1 MYSMGF
7 LCVCIIQI
15 ILQFDILLTFLSNL
29 VHHNPMNAKID
40 SGTPPNKQQ
49 INVKQKSKKESIVNR
64 LTCATLEGVN
74 AQVIE
79 VEATFTKGLP
89 GFAVVGLASSDIQE
103 AKERTKSALLTND
116 FVFPPLKITVN
127 LSPSDLKKSGTHLD
141 LAMALLIAMH
151 KTVVEEEGLFVFG
164 ELGLDGRVKTSS
176 MLFPLVLSLKEQGL
190 IKRAIVPKESI
201 AYLSHIS
208 GVDFIAVESLSEA
221 IEILKSK
228 NFKANVQAF
237 SYESESFMVK
247 ETPYYFERKYESDFL
262 DVKGQSVAKRAS
274 LIAAAGM
281 HNFLMEGNP
290 GCGKSM
296 IAKRIKDI
304 LPPLFEEE
312 ILSIAKH
319 QFLDGVTPNFSAL
332 RPIRSPHHTATSAS
346 IFGGGSS
353 VAKIGE
359 VALAHKGI
367 LFFDELPHFSKAVL
381 EALRE
386 PLQDKKVHI
395 ARVNAKIEYEADI
408 MFVAAQNP
416 CPCGNLLS
424 KSKSCRCS
432 EVEIKRY
439 QNKLSDPFLDRI
451 DLFVVMQEVNS
462 MDKGDISS
470 AQMHQEVLK
479 AFKIQKFRG
488 QSRLNGKLTE
498 EEIESYCLLDSN
510 ASQIIENA
518 ISKFGLSHRSI
529 ASVKKIGRTI
539 ADLNGHKMIEK
550 SDILEALS
558 YRRR

>member
-1 MYSMGF
+1 
-7 LCVCIIQI
+7 
-15 ILQFDILLTFLSNL
+15 
-29 VHHNPMNAKID
+29 MNAKTN
-40 SGTPPNKQQ
+40 SGNLPPQNKS
-49 INVKQKSKKESIVNR
+49 IKVKSVKQKEKKQAIVNR

-74 AQVIE
+74 AKVIE

-89 GFAVVGLASSDIQE
+89 GFAVVGLASNDIQE
-103 AKERTKSALLTND
+103 SKERTKSALLTNE

-127 LSPSDLKKSGTHLD
+127 LSPSDLKKSGTHFD
-141 LAMALLIAMH
+141 LSLALLIALN
-151 KTVVEEEGLFVFG
+151 KTTIDEEGLFVFG
-164 ELGLDGRVKTSS
+164 ELGLDGKVKTSS
-176 MLFPLVLSLKEQGL
+176 MLFPLVLSLKEQGV

-201 AYLSHIS
+201 IYLSHIS
-208 GVDFIAVESLSEA
+208 GVDFIAVDTLNEA
-221 IEILKSK
+221 IRVLKSK

-237 SYESESFMVK
+237 SYEAESFTLQN
-247 ETPYYFERKYESDFL
+247 TPYYFERKYESDFL
-262 DVKGQSVAKRAS
+262 DVKGQSIAKRAS

-319 QFLDGVTPNFSAL
+319 QFLDGVTPNFAAL

-346 IFGGGSS
+346 IFGGGSMT
-353 VAKIGE
+353 AKIGE

-395 ARVNAKIEYEADI
+395 ARVNTKIEYEADI

-424 KSKSCRCS
+424 KIKSCRCS

-451 DLFVVMQEVNS
+451 DLFVVMQEVS
-462 MDKGDISS
+462 SEDKGDVTSR
-470 AQMHQEVLK
+470 QMHEEVIK
-479 AFKIQKFRG
+479 AFKMQKRRG
-488 QSRLNGKLTE
+488 QKRLNGKLSE
-498 EEIESYCLLDSN
+498 EEIEKYCILDD
-510 ASQIIENA
+510 ASIKIIEGA
-518 ISKFGLSHRSI
+518 IGKFGLSHRSI

-539 ADLNGHKMIEK
+539 ADLNKHTIIEK

-558 YRRR
+558 YRRRK

>member
-1 MYSMGF
+1 
-7 LCVCIIQI
+7 
-15 ILQFDILLTFLSNL
+15 
-29 VHHNPMNAKID
+29 MNARTD
-40 SGTPPNKQQ
+40 SGTPPQTQENHTEQ
-49 INVKQKSKKESIVNR
+49 NKESIVNR

-89 GFAVVGLASSDIQE
+89 GFSVVGLASSDIQE

-151 KTVVEEEGLFVFG
+151 KTTIQEEGLFVFG
-164 ELGLDGRVKTSS
+164 ELGLDGKVKTSS

-190 IKRAIVPKESI
+190 IKRAMVPKESI
-201 AYLSHIS
+201 PYLSHIS
-208 GVDFIAVESLSEA
+208 GVEFIAVETLNEA
-221 IEILKSK
+221 ISIFKRK
-228 NFKANVQAF
+228 DFKANVQAF
-237 SYESESFMVK
+237 SYDAEHLVVGERC
-247 ETPYYFERKYESDFL
+247 YYFERTYGSDFL

-274 LIAAAGM
+274 LIAASGM
-281 HNFLMEGNP
+281 HNFLMTGNP

-319 QFLDGVTPNFSAL
+319 QFLDGVTPNFCAL

-367 LFFDELPHFSKAVL
+367 LFFDELPHFSKSVL

-424 KSKSCRCS
+424 KQKSCRCS

-451 DLFVVMQEVNS
+451 DLFVVMQEVDVS
-462 MDKGDISS
+462 DKGDISS
-470 AQMHQEVLK
+470 EQMHEEVLK
-479 AFKIQKFRG
+479 AFKMQKVRG
-488 QSRLNGKLTE
+488 QNRLNGKLTE
-498 EEIESYCLLDSN
+498 DEIEKFCILDGK
-510 ASQIIENA
+510 AQQILENA

-529 ASVKKIGRTI
+529 ASVKKTARTI
-539 ADLNGHKMIEK
+539 ADLNAHERIGKT
-550 SDILEALS
+550 DILEALS
-558 YRRR
+558 YRRRK

>member
-1 MYSMGF
+1 MRI
-7 LCVCIIQI
+7 LI
-15 ILQFDILLTFLSNL
+15 ILQFDILLTFLLNL
-29 VHHNPMNAKID
+29 VHHNPMNATID

-49 INVKQKSKKESIVNR
+49 IHVKQKKESIVNR

-116 FVFPPLKITVN
+116 FIFPPLKITVN

-151 KTVVEEEGLFVFG
+151 KTVIDEEGLFVFG
-164 ELGLDGRVKTSS
+164 ELGLDGKVKTSS

-190 IKRAIVPKESI
+190 IKRAIVPKESTP
-201 AYLSHIS
+201 YLNHIS
-208 GVDFIAVESLSEA
+208 GVDFIAVESLREA
-221 IEILKSK
+221 IEILKNK

-237 SYESESFMVK
+237 SYDAESFTVRDRL
-247 ETPYYFERKYESDFL
+247 YYFERKYESDFL

-451 DLFVVMQEVNS
+451 DLFVVMQEVDS
-462 MDKGDISS
+462 SDKGDISS
-470 AQMHQEVLK
+470 TQMHQKVLK
-479 AFKIQKFRG
+479 AFKRQKNRG

-498 EEIESYCLLDSN
+498 EEIESYCLLDSD
-510 ASQIIENA
+510 ASRILENA

-529 ASVKKIGRTI
+529 ASVKKTGRTI
-539 ADLNGHKMIEK
+539 ADLNAHVMIEK

>member
-1 MYSMGF
+1 
-7 LCVCIIQI
+7 
-15 ILQFDILLTFLSNL
+15 
-29 VHHNPMNAKID
+29 MNANID

-49 INVKQKSKKESIVNR
+49 IHVKQKQKKETIVNR

-103 AKERTKSALLTND
+103 AKERTKSALLTNE

-151 KTVVEEEGLFVFG
+151 KTVIDEEGLFVFG
-164 ELGLDGRVKTSS
+164 ELGLDGKVKTSS

-201 AYLSHIS
+201 SYLNHIS

-237 SYESESFMVK
+237 SYESESFIVK
-247 ETPYYFERKYESDFL
+247 EIPYYFECKYESDFL

-296 IAKRIKDI
+296 IAKRIKNI

-395 ARVNAKIEYEADI
+395 ARVNAKVEYEADI

-424 KSKSCRCS
+424 KNKSCRCS

-451 DLFVVMQEVNS
+451 DLFVVMQEVDVA
-462 MDKGDISS
+462 DKGDISS

-479 AFKIQKFRG
+479 AFKKQKKRG
-488 QSRLNGKLTE
+488 QIRLNGKLTE
-498 EEIESYCLLDSN
+498 EEIERYCLLDSD
-510 ASQIIENA
+510 ASTILDNA

-529 ASVKKIGRTI
+529 ASVKKTGRTI
-539 ADLNGHKMIEK
+539 ADLNTHGLIEK